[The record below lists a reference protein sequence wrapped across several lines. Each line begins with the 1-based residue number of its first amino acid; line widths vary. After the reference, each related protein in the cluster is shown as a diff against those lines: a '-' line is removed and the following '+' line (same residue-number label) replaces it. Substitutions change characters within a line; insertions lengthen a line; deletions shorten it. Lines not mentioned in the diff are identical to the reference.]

1 MYVIN
6 RDFLAFIFKKVQFD
20 SVWFFCSLKFETK
33 RNHFL
38 KNKNYNQFFRFDI
51 LSFFRVILYQ
61 FFHLILA
68 THAFHNKSH
77 NYICCAQT
85 FNALSV
91 VVLLENVES
100 HNCIAFKKIFKN
112 NLKQTNT
119 ELLDN
124 NFLSTITY
132 NRHAFGPRRY

>member
-1 MYVIN
+1 MESFSCFFLTGLYVIN
-6 RDFLAFIFKKVQFD
+6 RDFLAFILKKF
-20 SVWFFCSLKFETK
+20 SLI
-33 RNHFL
+33 RWNHFL